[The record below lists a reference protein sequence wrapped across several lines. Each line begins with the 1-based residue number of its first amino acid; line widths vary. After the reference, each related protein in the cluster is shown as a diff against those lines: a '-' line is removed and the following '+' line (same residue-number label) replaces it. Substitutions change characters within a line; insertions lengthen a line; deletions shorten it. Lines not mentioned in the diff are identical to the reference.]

1 MDEELTAAEREQMRR
16 FAALQKVA
24 TGIFLKWLPVLIA
37 SFLGMSV
44 VFSVFLVWHYAYS
57 GHRFDAVTRLM
68 YTPRKSTK
76 VESISDR
83 HLMSILE
90 RPSLKRRIAE
100 RMTLAPGEAE
110 CLKMDLSIVQERK
123 PSNIFTLTANAP
135 TWVGAVRK
143 VNKYAEILVE
153 EYVAYR
159 RQELENLRE
168 SLLVRKKSVQD
179 HIAENESEDGIAK
192 ASAGVASPI
201 ETLTMINA
209 LLSDQRRNLSM
220 MSVDIANEEVR
231 KSRYEQQIGKVGP
244 IVAANAATI
253 RKHSESLEAVDKD
266 LAQLRE
272 IYTDINPKVLG
283 KLDDRKRILEEYSAF
298 LRDKGIEGVP
308 LEDIDKM
315 EKVAS
320 ELAASSAKL
329 EVLSESQ
336 RSLKQEIEDNER
348 KSAELITI
356 IPTLERLRIKR
367 EDLEKTMRDIE
378 DQIDHIDYLQMAV
391 ESDLQ
396 QIERAGGAGDKNPL
410 SPKNFG
416 LGVIGAFACTI
427 VVFFWVL
434 AVEFLFGKV
443 RGAKEVGAYGDVEVL
458 GSLPKPGS
466 VPEDEEKDIYG
477 VVALNYCNAELPK
490 GIVVVCRLPG
500 VQPQPKFKEALDWS
514 LTMSGQNCVHVN
526 IVPSVG
532 FEPPEGAEPMINT
545 FRKASTA
552 WFPVANRYSLAPTE
566 LQMLQADI
574 ATLRNDFDVVF
585 LFMPGGMRRGGSFFS
600 QLVGVSESVLL
611 EVGANSTPRS
621 ELEYVRRHVLPSGKP
636 MMGVVTDATAR
647 VVRSEMESKK

>member
-1 MDEELTAAEREQMRR
+1 MEEELTASEREQMRL

-24 TGIFLKWLPVLIA
+24 SGILLKWMPILIA
-37 SFLGMSV
+37 FFIGLSV

-68 YTPRKSTK
+68 YTPRKSAK
-76 VESISDR
+76 VEPISDR
-83 HLMSILE
+83 QLMSILE
-90 RPSLKRRIAE
+90 RSSLKRRIAE

-110 CLKMDLSIVQERK
+110 CLKMDMEIVQERK
-123 PSNIFTLTANAP
+123 PSNIFTLKANAP

-153 EYVAYR
+153 EYITYR

-179 HIAENESEDGIAK
+179 HIAENESEDSIAK
-192 ASAGVASPI
+192 ASSGVASPV

-220 MSVDIANEEVR
+220 MSVDIANEEVK
-231 KSRYEQQIGKVGP
+231 KSRYESQIGKAGP
-244 IVAANAATI
+244 IVVANAAAI
-253 RKHSESLEAVDKD
+253 RKQCEALEAIDNE
-266 LAQLRE
+266 LAKLRE

-283 KLDDRKRILEEYSAF
+283 KLEDRKRLLEGYSTF
-298 LRDKGIEGVP
+298 LKEKGIEGVP

-315 EKVAS
+315 EKVAG
-320 ELAASSAKL
+320 ELAVTSAKL

-348 KSAELITI
+348 KASELIAI
-356 IPTLERLRIKR
+356 IPNLERLRIKR
-367 EDLEKTMRDIE
+367 EDLGKTLRDIE
-378 DQIDHIDYLQMAV
+378 DQIDHIDFLQMAV

-396 QIERAGGAGDKNPL
+396 QIERAGGAGDKDPL
-410 SPKNFG
+410 SPKNFA
-416 LGVIGAFACTI
+416 LGVIAAFACTL
-427 VVFFWVL
+427 VVSFWIL
-434 AVEFLFGKV
+434 AVEFIFGKV

-490 GIVVVCRLPG
+490 GVVVVCRLPG
-500 VQPQPKFKEALDWS
+500 VQPQPKFKESLDWS
-514 LTMSGQNCVHVN
+514 LTMSGQNCFHIN

-532 FEPPEGAEPMINT
+532 FEPPEGAEPLINT
-545 FRKASTA
+545 FRKADTG

-574 ATLRNDFDVVF
+574 MTLRNDFDVVF
-585 LFMPGGMRRGGSFFS
+585 LFMPGGLRRGGSFFS
-600 QLVGVSESVLL
+600 QLLGVSESVLL
-611 EVGANSTPRS
+611 EVGANLTPRS
-621 ELEYVRRHVLPSGKP
+621 ELEYVRRHVKVSGKP
-636 MMGVVTDATAR
+636 MMAVVTDATAR
-647 VVRSEMESKK
+647 VVRSEMEAKK